1 MCETFGHVTTIQ
13 LAEQS
18 PDRERVT
25 EDVHSDVLPCVEQN
39 GSGRLQQEE
48 AVVRETPH
56 DLACLQPDEG
66 SDGSGGEGDAERV
79 AGNLS
84 HFGDLE

>member
-56 DLACLQPDEG
+56 DLACL
-66 SDGSGGEGDAERV
+66 
-79 AGNLS
+79 
-84 HFGDLE
+84 